1 MSLNKKR
8 RSDYYDYPEH
18 ASRQMDPYY
27 PNDCENWPLI
37 GSNEGSVKYS
47 SWKRFIAKYPFNAKL
62 LIHLFGERDAIEC
75 HRSMVVVS
83 ELKAASLCSFFSA
96 QRFEKSRIQSMGDC

>member
-27 PNDCENWPLI
+27 PNDYEDWPTEALA
-37 GSNEGSVKYS
+37 GSVKYS
-47 SWKRFIAKYPFNAKL
+47 SWKRFIEKYPFNAKL